1 MDEIRYAIELGIS
14 ILVFIMA
21 LCGVISIGVIARML
35 IKLDK
40 ENGNEKNKHVN
51 K

>member
-35 IKLDK
+35 IRLDK
-40 ENGNEKNKHVN
+40 QGDNPKGGD
-51 K
+51 

>member
-40 ENGNEKNKHVN
+40 QEDNHKGGDL
-51 K
+51 

>member
-40 ENGNEKNKHVN
+40 EDSNANDK
-51 K
+51 

>member
-1 MDEIRYAIELGIS
+1 MDDIRYAIEFGIS

-35 IKLDK
+35 IRLDRQDDNPK
-40 ENGNEKNKHVN
+40 GGSDA
-51 K
+51 